1 MLGINL
7 LEETKDMHSENYNTL
22 MKKNQIWHKQMER
35 NIMILNW
42 KNQYCENYISQ
53 RNLWMK

>member
-22 MKKNQIWHKQMER
+22 MKKKIKEDTNRER
-35 NIMILNW
+35 YHILRLE
-42 KNQYCENYISQ
+42 KSILSKLLCFP
-53 RNLWMK
+53 